1 MIRNFIVQKYFYFFH
16 QMFNSMN
23 KFKSFQ
29 SVMFVA
35 LLGLFGTACSN
46 DDPEPENEQEEINSM
61 VVTFT
66 PAGGGAPVVFSFLD
80 ADGPGGMAP
89 TITAPALRANTTY
102 TASVV
107 VAEVEPGKTEDK
119 TPEIRSEDDEHQFF
133 FIFNP
138 AGLATHTYQDTDR
151 NNRPLGLAN
160 RVVTAAANTGTLRVV
175 LRHDLNKA
183 FAGLNSAN
191 YLQAGGE
198 TDIEVTFNVTV
209 Q

>member
-1 MIRNFIVQKYFYFFH
+1 MQ
-16 QMFNSMN
+16 

-29 SVMFVA
+29 SVMLVA
-35 LLGLFGTACSN
+35 LVGLFATACGN

-61 VVTFT
+61 VLTFT
-66 PAGGGAPVVFSFLD
+66 PAAGAPVVFSFLD
-80 ADGPGGMAP
+80 SDGPGGSAP
-89 TITAPALRANTTY
+89 VISAPALRANTTY
-102 TASVV
+102 SVS
-107 VAEVEPGKTEDK
+107 VAVGEVEGGSTEDK

-133 FIFNP
+133 FVFNP

-160 RVVTAAANTGTLRVV
+160 RVVTTAANTGTLRVV

-183 FAGLNSAN
+183 FAGLNNTN